1 MADSNNG
8 LATVSSG
15 TQDVNKYVAALQ
27 KSTSSESF
35 YMPEDEIHKPTF
47 KSSLDTYL
55 SDDKKMT
62 TLTVYLK
69 GDPTTVAATK
79 EIKNLNAVVKASIA
93 GTDLKDATVAIGG
106 TTSSTKDL
114 NSLATK
120 DFLKTAVIML
130 VVIMLAL
137 LFITRSFWQSVAI
150 VGTMLIS
157 YYVSLNVVHWLSEDL
172 LRQHT
177 LTWNTPF
184 FSFVMLIA
192 LGVDYTIFLMLKYRD
207 EVALGGK
214 TQVNVTQT
222 ILKSVAMIGTV
233 VISAAVIL
241 GGTFAA
247 LIPSGVV
254 TLIQV
259 ALVVIVGLILL
270 VVLIPLVLPAVIKLT
285 DGRLK

>member
-1 MADSNNG
+1 M
-8 LATVSSG
+8 
-15 TQDVNKYVAALQ
+15 
-27 KSTSSESF
+27 
-35 YMPEDEIHKPTF
+35 
-47 KSSLDTYL
+47 
-55 SDDKKMT
+55 
-62 TLTVYLK
+62 
-69 GDPTTVAATK
+69 
-79 EIKNLNAVVKASIA
+79 
-93 GTDLKDATVAIGG
+93 
-106 TTSSTKDL
+106 
-114 NSLATK
+114 
-120 DFLKTAVIML
+120 
-130 VVIMLAL
+130 
-137 LFITRSFWQSVAI
+137 
-150 VGTMLIS
+150 
-157 YYVSLNVVHWLSEDL
+157 SLNVVHWLSEAL
-172 LRQHT
+172 LGQHT

-214 TQVNVTQT
+214 PQVNVTQT

-233 VISAAVIL
+233 VISAAMIL

-285 DGRLK
+285 DGRWE

>member
-1 MADSNNG
+1 
-8 LATVSSG
+8 
-15 TQDVNKYVAALQ
+15 
-27 KSTSSESF
+27 
-35 YMPEDEIHKPTF
+35 MPEDEIHKSTF

-55 SDDKKMT
+55 SDDKQMT

-79 EIKNLNAVVKASIA
+79 EIENLNAVVKASIA

-150 VGTMLIS
+150 VGTLLIS
-157 YYVSLNVVHWLSEDL
+157 YYVSLNVVHWLSEAL
-172 LRQHT
+172 LGQHT

-214 TQVNVTQT
+214 PQVNVTQT

-241 GGTFAA
+241 AGTFAA

-270 VVLIPLVLPAVIKLT
+270 VILIPLVLPAVIKLT